1 MLGPLCGLASNDWF
15 LEHGMKKQV
24 LFFLKISLLS
34 SGLFN
39 HKMEVI
45 EGILADPSREIL
57 QQFFARRR

>member
-1 MLGPLCGLASNDWF
+1 
-15 LEHGMKKQV
+15 MKKQV